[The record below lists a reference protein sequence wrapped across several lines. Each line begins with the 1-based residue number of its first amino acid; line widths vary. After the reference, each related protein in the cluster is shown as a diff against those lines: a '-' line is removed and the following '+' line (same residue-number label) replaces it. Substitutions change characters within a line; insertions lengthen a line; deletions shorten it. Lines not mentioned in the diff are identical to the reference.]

1 MSRRVQKLS
10 DRDKNED
17 AAARWFRLR
26 RRIVDELEELPATPK
41 STSSSAVRGGS
52 SSVFARADG
61 GAAADY
67 RLAPSRGGAAPNK
80 AGR

>member
-26 RRIVDELEELPATPK
+26 RRPVDELEELPA
-41 STSSSAVRGGS
+41 R
-52 SSVFARADG
+52 FARADG